1 MFAMPRELRKYP
13 ENLECWMF
21 EQGSKCGKIRRL
33 NSRDSDFMT
42 RPQERMRGSRARRTA
57 ATVVVTLI
65 VVSLLPSIPVDFSS
79 GGDEPTICGC
89 GCGNPKGQC
98 CCSAPRASGLAFSCS
113 QRDDPNEPIDVVN
126 SDKIIG
132 PPGAIDLVLPM
143 PVVADLN
150 DLEFQFSGLDPRP
163 EIPPPR
169 A

>member
-1 MFAMPRELRKYP
+1 
-13 ENLECWMF
+13 
-21 EQGSKCGKIRRL
+21 
-33 NSRDSDFMT
+33 MT

-65 VVSLLPSIPVDFSS
+65 VVSLLPSIPVDVSS

-113 QRDDPNEPIDVVN
+113 QREDPNEPIDVVN
-126 SDKIIG
+126 GDKIIG
-132 PPGAIDLVLPM
+132 PPATIDLVLPM
-143 PVVADLN
+143 PAAADLN
-150 DLEFQFSGLDPRP
+150 DPELEFSGLGPRP